1 MKSIA
6 LWAEP
11 SRRRGDPEWVLRLLI
26 AAVFT
31 VVLVS
36 GLAYAFLGMDFL
48 THSDLGLPCA
58 FRSVTGSPCPGCGM
72 TRAFLLLSQ
81 LRIND
86 ALATNP
92 AAPFLAGAMLWRL
105 ATSRG
110 ALLREHHL
118 GLANLVAF
126 EDLMNHVRIRGG
138 VRARMLETRCF
149 EDDQAADGP
158 TRVVE
163 QRTGVTDASG
173 RL

>member
-6 LWAEP
+6 LWADP
-11 SRRRGDPEWVLRLLI
+11 SRRRGEPDRVLRLLI

-36 GLAYAFLGMDFL
+36 GLAYAFLGVDFL
-48 THSDLGLPCA
+48 AHTYLGLPCA
-58 FRSVTGSPCPGCGM
+58 FRTVTGTPCPGCGM

-81 LRIND
+81 LRIDD

-92 AAPFLAGAMLWRL
+92 AAPFLAGAMMWRL
-105 ATSRG
+105 AASRG

-126 EDLMNHVRIRGG
+126 EDLVNYVRIRGG
-138 VRARMLETRCF
+138 VRARMLETRCL

-158 TRVVE
+158 TRFVE
-163 QRTGVTDASG
+163 QRAGVTDASG